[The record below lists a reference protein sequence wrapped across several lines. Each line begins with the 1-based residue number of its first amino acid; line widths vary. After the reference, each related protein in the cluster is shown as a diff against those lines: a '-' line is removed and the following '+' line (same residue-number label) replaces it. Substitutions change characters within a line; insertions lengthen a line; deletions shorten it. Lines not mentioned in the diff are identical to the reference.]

1 MPPSVARTQL
11 PNDHACTRNK
21 GTARNPLSQRVFGR
35 VLHKQHA
42 TVMGT
47 FRANACFCLT
57 FPIGSQLSSLHCI
70 LGAKSRCPHETSAC
84 AAAKR
89 IEPRAPATSN
99 KGRPVKSRRQPSRR
113 EHTRIARARSAG
125 THHGARGLIAELRA
139 GSHRCRSVGLPSGRR
154 HALFYC
160 LPRRNDGSR
169 SRREHVLATCRC
181 VGHIGAAGDVAEWLK
196 AAVC

>member
-1 MPPSVARTQL
+1 RDAPLRRSNTITERP
-11 PNDHACTRNK
+11 CTSNN
-21 GTARNPLSQRVFGR
+21 GTARNPLRQSVFRR

-89 IEPRAPATSN
+89 IESRAPATSN
-99 KGRPVKSRRQPSRR
+99 KGKPVKSRWQ
-113 EHTRIARARSAG
+113 
-125 THHGARGLIAELRA
+125 
-139 GSHRCRSVGLPSGRR
+139 
-154 HALFYC
+154 
-160 LPRRNDGSR
+160 
-169 SRREHVLATCRC
+169 
-181 VGHIGAAGDVAEWLK
+181 
-196 AAVC
+196 